1 MVTWVRSESVH
12 SFDEYFGSG
21 DANNM
26 RDFRRWMMV
35 GVAAL
40 AAVSM
45 SACKPTYEAPVDDPI
60 MTTAPADAPYDMDF
74 DQLNDDVI
82 DSFSKTHVVFPF
94 VKSMEIS
101 GNNDTKNIEVDIDI
115 QEGVADEAVQVLL
128 SDVTKK
134 IDNNAYIQDFRIKK
148 SDDTQ
153 FGSVYDIYSYTYKVT
168 CGDTTL
174 YDTTINAGE
183 DIPLDPSVDGNKIM
197 AALEQQEQAM
207 SQSDAETTA
216 SNG

>member
-1 MVTWVRSESVH
+1 MKSMK
-12 SFDEYFGSG
+12 
-21 DANNM
+21 NIMILN
-26 RDFRRWMMV
+26 
-35 GVAAL
+35 VAAL
-40 AAVSM
+40 VALSVT
-45 SACKPTYEAPVDDPI
+45 ACKPSYEAPVDDPI

-101 GNNDTKNIEVDIDI
+101 GDNDAKSIEVDIDI
-115 QEGVADEAVQVLL
+115 QEGVADYAIQVLL

-148 SDDTQ
+148 ADDTQ

-183 DIPLDPSVDGNKIM
+183 SIPLDPSIDGNKIM
-197 AALEQQEQAM
+197 DALEQQEM
-207 SQSDAETTA
+207 SRSDAETTA

>member
-1 MVTWVRSESVH
+1 
-12 SFDEYFGSG
+12 
-21 DANNM
+21 M
-26 RDFRRWMMV
+26 RDFRRWMMA

-40 AAVSM
+40 AAVSV

-101 GNNDTKNIEVDIDI
+101 GDNDTKNIEVDIDI
-115 QEGVADEAVQVLL
+115 QEGVADYAVQVLL

-148 SDDTQ
+148 ADDTQ

-168 CGDTTL
+168 CGEDTL
-174 YDTTINAGE
+174 YDETIQPGTE
-183 DIPLDPSVDGNKIM
+183 IPLDPSVDGNKIM
-197 AALEQQEQAM
+197 ESVANEQTTEGL
-207 SQSDAETTA
+207 AETSGMA
-216 SNG
+216 SN

>member
-1 MVTWVRSESVH
+1 MKSTK
-12 SFDEYFGSG
+12 
-21 DANNM
+21 NLM
-26 RDFRRWMMV
+26 IL

-40 AAVSM
+40 AALSV
-45 SACKPTYEAPVDDPI
+45 SACKPTYEVPVDDPI
-60 MTTAPADAPYDMDF
+60 MTTAHADAPYEMDF

-82 DSFSKTHVVFPF
+82 DGFSKTHVVFPF
-94 VKSMEIS
+94 VKSMEID
-101 GNNDTKNIEVDIDI
+101 GDNDSKTITATIDI
-115 QEGVADEAVQVLL
+115 QPNVDDYAVQVLL

-148 SDDTQ
+148 ADDTQ

-168 CGDTTL
+168 CGDATL

-183 DIPLDPSVDGNKIM
+183 SIPLDPSVDGNKIM
-197 AALEQQEQAM
+197 DALEQQEQEK

>member
-1 MVTWVRSESVH
+1 MKSM
-12 SFDEYFGSG
+12 
-21 DANNM
+21 NNLM
-26 RDFRRWMMV
+26 IL
-35 GVAAL
+35 GVAVL
-40 AAVSM
+40 AALSVT
-45 SACKPTYEAPVDDPI
+45 ACKPTYEVPVDDPV

-101 GNNDTKNIEVDIDI
+101 GDNDTKNIEVDIDI
-115 QEGVADEAVQVLL
+115 QEGVADYAVQVLL

-148 SDDTQ
+148 ADDTQ

-168 CGDTTL
+168 CGEDTL
-174 YDTTINAGE
+174 YDETIQPGTE
-183 DIPLDPSVDGNKIM
+183 IPLDPSVDGNKIM
-197 AALEQQEQAM
+197 ESVANEQAVEE
-207 SQSDAETTA
+207 STEASAA
-216 SNG
+216 SN

>member
-1 MVTWVRSESVH
+1 
-12 SFDEYFGSG
+12 
-21 DANNM
+21 M
-26 RDFRRWMMV
+26 RDLRRWMMV

-40 AAVSM
+40 AAVSV

-60 MTTAPADAPYDMDF
+60 MTTAPADAPYEMDF

-148 SDDTQ
+148 ADDTQ

-168 CGDTTL
+168 CGGTTL
-174 YDTTINAGE
+174 FDTTINAGE
-183 DIPLDPSVDGNKIM
+183 SIPLDPSVDGNKIM
-197 AALEQQEQAM
+197 ESLAAEQA
-207 SQSDAETTA
+207 SEGSTDTSEAA
-216 SNG
+216 SN

>member
-1 MVTWVRSESVH
+1 
-12 SFDEYFGSG
+12 
-21 DANNM
+21 M
-26 RDFRRWMMV
+26 RDLRRWMMV
-35 GVAAL
+35 GIAAL
-40 AAVSM
+40 AAVSV

-60 MTTAPADAPYDMDF
+60 MTTAPADAPYEMDF

-134 IDNNAYIQDFRIKK
+134 IDNNAYVQDFRIKK
-148 SDDTQ
+148 ADDTQ

-168 CGDTTL
+168 CGGETL
-174 YDTTINAGE
+174 YDETIQQGS

-197 AALEQQEQAM
+197 ESLADEQNADD
-207 SQSDAETTA
+207 SSDTSETT
-216 SNG
+216 SN

>member
-1 MVTWVRSESVH
+1 MVTWVCSESVH
-12 SFDEYFGSG
+12 SVDGYFGSG
-21 DANNM
+21 YVNDM
-26 RDFRRWMMV
+26 RDFRRWMV
-35 GVAAL
+35 AGVAAL
-40 AAVSM
+40 AAVSV

-60 MTTAPADAPYDMDF
+60 MTTAPADAPYEMDF

-101 GNNDTKNIEVDIDI
+101 GDNDTKNIEVDIDI
-115 QEGVADEAVQVLL
+115 QEGVADYAVQVLL

-148 SDDTQ
+148 ADDTQ

-168 CGDTTL
+168 CGEDTL
-174 YDTTINAGE
+174 YDETIQPGTE
-183 DIPLDPSVDGNKIM
+183 IPLDPSVDGNKIM
-197 AALEQQEQAM
+197 ESVANEQTTEGLTETSAMAL
-207 SQSDAETTA
+207 
-216 SNG
+216 N

>member
-1 MVTWVRSESVH
+1 MKKANKWVL
-12 SFDEYFGSG
+12 
-21 DANNM
+21 M
-26 RDFRRWMMV
+26 

-40 AAVSM
+40 TAISV

-60 MTTAPADAPYDMDF
+60 MTTAPADAPYEMDF

-94 VKSMEIS
+94 VRSMEIS
-101 GNNDTKNIEVDIDI
+101 GNNDTKNIEVEIDI

-134 IDNNAYIQDFRIKK
+134 IDNNAYVQDFRIKK
-148 SDDTQ
+148 ADDTQ

-168 CGDTTL
+168 CSDTTL

-183 DIPLDPSVDGNKIM
+183 SIPLVPSVDGNKIM
-197 AALEQQEQAM
+197 DALEQQEQPM
-207 SQSDAETTA
+207 SQSDTETAA

>member
-1 MVTWVRSESVH
+1 MKKANKWVL
-12 SFDEYFGSG
+12 
-21 DANNM
+21 M
-26 RDFRRWMMV
+26 

-40 AAVSM
+40 TAISV

-60 MTTAPADAPYDMDF
+60 MTTAPADAPYEMDF

-94 VKSMEIS
+94 VRSMEIS
-101 GNNDTKNIEVDIDI
+101 GNNDTKNIEVEIDI

-134 IDNNAYIQDFRIKK
+134 IDNNAYVQDFRIKK
-148 SDDTQ
+148 ADDTQ

-168 CGDTTL
+168 CSDTTL

-183 DIPLDPSVDGNKIM
+183 SIPLDPSVDGNKIM
-197 AALEQQEQAM
+197 DALEQQEQPM
-207 SQSDAETTA
+207 SQSDTETAA

>member
-1 MVTWVRSESVH
+1 
-12 SFDEYFGSG
+12 
-21 DANNM
+21 M
-26 RDFRRWMMV
+26 RDLRRWMLIS
-35 GVAAL
+35 VAAL
-40 AAVSM
+40 AAASV
-45 SACKPTYEAPVDDPI
+45 SACKPTYEAPVNDPI

-82 DSFSKTHVVFPF
+82 NSFSKTHVVFPF
-94 VKSMEIS
+94 IKSMEIS
-101 GNNDTKNIEVDIDI
+101 GNNDAKNIKVDIDI
-115 QEGVADEAVQVLL
+115 QEGVADGAIQVLL

-134 IDNNAYIQDFRIKK
+134 IDNNAYIQDFRIKQA
-148 SDDTQ
+148 DDTQ

-174 YDTTINAGE
+174 YDTTIKAGE
-183 DIPLDPSVDGNKIM
+183 SIPLDPSVDGNKIM
-197 AALEQQEQAM
+197 DAIEQQKQEM

>member
-1 MVTWVRSESVH
+1 MKKANKWVL
-12 SFDEYFGSG
+12 
-21 DANNM
+21 M
-26 RDFRRWMMV
+26 

-40 AAVSM
+40 TAISV

-60 MTTAPADAPYDMDF
+60 MTTAPADAPYEMDF

-94 VKSMEIS
+94 VRSMEIS
-101 GNNDTKNIEVDIDI
+101 GNNDTKNIEVEIDI

-134 IDNNAYIQDFRIKK
+134 IDNNAYVQDFRIKK
-148 SDDTQ
+148 ADDTQ

-168 CGDTTL
+168 CSDTTL

-183 DIPLDPSVDGNKIM
+183 SIPLDPSVDGNKIM
-197 AALEQQEQAM
+197 DALEQQEQAM
-207 SQSDAETTA
+207 SQSDTETAA

>member
-1 MVTWVRSESVH
+1 
-12 SFDEYFGSG
+12 
-21 DANNM
+21 M
-26 RDFRRWMMV
+26 RDIRRWMMV

-40 AAVSM
+40 AAVSV

-101 GNNDTKNIEVDIDI
+101 GNNDAKNIEVDIDI

-148 SDDTQ
+148 ADDTQ

-183 DIPLDPSVDGNKIM
+183 SIPLDPSVDGNKIM
-197 AALEQQEQAM
+197 ESVANEQATEG
-207 SQSDAETTA
+207 STGTSESS
-216 SNG
+216 SN

>member
-1 MVTWVRSESVH
+1 
-12 SFDEYFGSG
+12 
-21 DANNM
+21 M
-26 RDFRRWMMV
+26 RDFRRWMV
-35 GVAAL
+35 AGVAAL
-40 AAVSM
+40 AAVSV

-101 GNNDTKNIEVDIDI
+101 GDNDTKNIEVDIDI
-115 QEGVADEAVQVLL
+115 QEGVADYAVQVLL

-148 SDDTQ
+148 ADGTQ

-168 CGDTTL
+168 CGEDTL
-174 YDTTINAGE
+174 YDETIQPGTE
-183 DIPLDPSVDGNKIM
+183 IPLDPSVDGNKIM
-197 AALEQQEQAM
+197 ESVANEQTTEGLTETSAM
-207 SQSDAETTA
+207 A
-216 SNG
+216 SN

>member
-1 MVTWVRSESVH
+1 
-12 SFDEYFGSG
+12 
-21 DANNM
+21 M
-26 RDFRRWMMV
+26 RDFRRWMMA
-35 GVAAL
+35 GVATL
-40 AAVSM
+40 AVVSV

-101 GNNDTKNIEVDIDI
+101 GDNDTKNIEVDIDI
-115 QEGVADEAVQVLL
+115 QEGVADYAVQVLL

-148 SDDTQ
+148 ADDTQ

-168 CGDTTL
+168 CGEDTL
-174 YDTTINAGE
+174 YDETIQPGTE
-183 DIPLDPSVDGNKIM
+183 IPLDPSVDGNKIM
-197 AALEQQEQAM
+197 ESVANEQTTEGL
-207 SQSDAETTA
+207 AETSGMA
-216 SNG
+216 SN

>member
-1 MVTWVRSESVH
+1 
-12 SFDEYFGSG
+12 
-21 DANNM
+21 M
-26 RDFRRWMMV
+26 RRDLRAWMMV

-40 AAVSM
+40 AAVSV

-60 MTTAPADAPYDMDF
+60 MTTAPADAPYEMDF

-101 GNNDTKNIEVDIDI
+101 GDNDTKNIEVDIDI
-115 QEGVADEAVQVLL
+115 QEGVADYAVQVLL

-134 IDNNAYIQDFRIKK
+134 IDNNAYIQDFRIKQA
-148 SDDTQ
+148 DDTQ

-168 CGDTTL
+168 CDGETL
-174 YDTTINAGE
+174 YDETIQPGTE
-183 DIPLDPSVDGNKIM
+183 IPLDPSVDGNKIM
-197 AALEQQEQAM
+197 ESVANEQADEE
-207 SQSDAETTA
+207 STEASAET
-216 SNG
+216 SN

>member
-1 MVTWVRSESVH
+1 
-12 SFDEYFGSG
+12 
-21 DANNM
+21 M
-26 RDFRRWMMV
+26 RDLRRWMMV

-40 AAVSM
+40 AAVSV
-45 SACKPTYEAPVDDPI
+45 SACKPSYEAPVDDPI
-60 MTTAPADAPYDMDF
+60 MTTASVDAPYEMDF

-115 QEGVADEAVQVLL
+115 QEGVDDYAVQVLL

-134 IDNNAYIQDFRIKK
+134 IDNNAYIQDFRIKQA
-148 SDDTQ
+148 DDTQ

-183 DIPLDPSVDGNKIM
+183 SIPLDPSVDGNKIM
-197 AALEQQEQAM
+197 ESVANEQAVEE
-207 SQSDAETTA
+207 STEASAAA
-216 SNG
+216 SN

>member
-1 MVTWVRSESVH
+1 
-12 SFDEYFGSG
+12 
-21 DANNM
+21 M
-26 RDFRRWMMV
+26 RRDLRAWMMV
-35 GVAAL
+35 GVAVL
-40 AAVSM
+40 AAVSV

-101 GNNDTKNIEVDIDI
+101 GDNDTKNIEVDIDI
-115 QEGVADEAVQVLL
+115 QEGVADYAVQVLL

-148 SDDTQ
+148 ADDTQ

-168 CGDTTL
+168 CGEDTL
-174 YDTTINAGE
+174 YDETIQPGTE
-183 DIPLDPSVDGNKIM
+183 IPLDPSVDGNKIM
-197 AALEQQEQAM
+197 ESVANEQTTEGLTETSAM
-207 SQSDAETTA
+207 A
-216 SNG
+216 SN

>member
-1 MVTWVRSESVH
+1 
-12 SFDEYFGSG
+12 
-21 DANNM
+21 M
-26 RDFRRWMMV
+26 RDLRRWMMM
-35 GVAAL
+35 GIAAL
-40 AAVSM
+40 TAASV

-60 MTTAPADAPYDMDF
+60 MTTAPADAPYEMDF

-148 SDDTQ
+148 ADDTQ

-168 CGDTTL
+168 CGEDTL
-174 YDTTINAGE
+174 YDETIQPGTE
-183 DIPLDPSVDGNKIM
+183 IPLDPSVDGNKIM
-197 AALEQQEQAM
+197 ESVANEQTTEGLTETSAM
-207 SQSDAETTA
+207 A
-216 SNG
+216 SN